1 MVLRL
6 EEENMMDISRR
17 RFLQSTGAVAGS
29 SLLPSIV
36 RAQDGKS
43 MTVRMPSQ
51 FKSLDPGYMFGST
64 EMAVQFGCLP
74 ILANYNPGGEKS
86 WRPSYYVTSIEYADD
101 LNIKFSL
108 RPGLEW

>member
-1 MVLRL
+1 
-6 EEENMMDISRR
+6 MMDISRR

-29 SLLPSIV
+29 SLLLSIV
-36 RAQDGKS
+36 RAPGAGRRAQDGKC